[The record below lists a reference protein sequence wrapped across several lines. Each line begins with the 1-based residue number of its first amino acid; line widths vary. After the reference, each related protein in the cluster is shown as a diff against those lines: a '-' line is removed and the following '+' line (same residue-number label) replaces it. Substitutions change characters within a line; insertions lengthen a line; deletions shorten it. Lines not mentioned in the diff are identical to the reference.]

1 MPRDPNASKLQTLPP
16 RLNPL
21 KPDDTR
27 LTQQNSTIDRATSTT
42 PYEKREAN
50 RQRERNRENLDLPKP
65 LSHFFDS
72 IMSTFSNPN
81 SGVDAFSRSKM
92 VVCLIIEGIK
102 AVVAREGSLKA
113 YFEKRL
119 RTSNAPRFEW
129 DLEVPEVPDEG
140 CIK

>member
-1 MPRDPNASKLQTLPP
+1 MPRDPKARKLQQLPP
-16 RLNPL
+16 RLEPL
-21 KPDDTR
+21 APGNTR
-27 LTQQNSTIDRATSTT
+27 LTDEDPVITRAIKST

-81 SGVDAFSRSKM
+81 TGVDAFSRSKM
-92 VVCLIIEGIK
+92 VACLIIEGIR